1 MADKLE
7 IMKKSYVT
15 SPQDEWVNGNMKT
28 ILDWAKKYNNAQYYN
43 IKNAFSNYR
52 KASGLNSK
60 VKAFQEIQNS
70 LVNKDGVP
78 LFDKMKSWYDEFEPK
93 IRENADLYH
102 DGDVDKVSLKPE
114 TKQMKE
120 IWDAIRPSLSSIPK
134 NEENDSDLDVGDIYK
149 ENYNPDQMAK
159 LAAQYGYDYK
169 DKNDRSEFLSLATK
183 YNQEKNL
190 EKIWNEPSVSNIIT
204 KIAYPVAT
212 EYAKRNYNEIPT
224 DSYWHFATGGENGKG
239 MAIPL
244 ANDAL
249 SQAAMSYGG
258 SLINLAK
265 NPIAKT
271 ALSVTG
277 QTLLSPAITEA
288 GQMALNDKPVLD
300 AAQDYAIGVGTNV
313 AGPAMVYAPIRN
325 VMEKSK
331 YLNLEQPKQI
341 LQDQIDEAV
350 NKATKT
356 WKQIKTGKQIKMN
369 DGSYKKMDKSGELV
383 DTKFD
388 PNSTFVTEDEL
399 INSYGISSLA
409 RSDVANPGKWLGTV
423 GSNKTRKEI
432 LSKKTKNWYNKI
444 EGNINNKIEG
454 NINNKIEEKI
464 KNKIE
469 EKINNKLGNREPL
482 TEEDISYMLFN
493 PNYRESKTNFIKR
506 IYGENAKAPV
516 SLLTNLA
523 SSNRAAGEITSGI
536 QRLNGVYEYG
546 QAQKKAEDLTMD
558 DIEKNTEMGLYAKAY
573 KNYLELKKQKFQ
585 IQEPKKPKDLSE
597 DKAKKIRISIKSVYG
612 L

>member
-15 SPQDEWVNGNMKT
+15 SPQDEWVIGNMKT
-28 ILDWAKKYNNAQYYN
+28 ILDWTKKYNKAQYNN
-43 IKNAFSNYR
+43 IKIAFSNYR
-52 KASGLNSK
+52 NASGLNSK
-60 VKAFQEIQNS
+60 VKAFQQIQNS

-78 LFDKMKSWYDEFEPK
+78 LADKMNSWYEEFEPK

-149 ENYNPDQMAK
+149 ENYNTDQMAK
-159 LAAQYGYDYK
+159 LAAQYGYDYN
-169 DKNDRSEFLSLATK
+169 DKNDRSEFLSLASK
-183 YNQEKNL
+183 YNQEKDF
-190 EKIWNEPSVSNIIT
+190 EKIWNEPSFGNILTKVAFPVS
-204 KIAYPVAT
+204 T

-224 DSYWHFATGGENGKG
+224 DSFWNFATGGENGKG
-239 MAIPL
+239 MAIPM
-244 ANDAL
+244 ATDAIA
-249 SQAAMSYGG
+249 QAAMSYGG
-258 SLINLAK
+258 SLANLAK
-265 NPIAKT
+265 QPLAKK
-271 ALSVTG
+271 ASSVAG

-288 GQMALNDKPVLD
+288 GQWALNDKPVSD
-300 AAQDYAIGVGTNV
+300 AVQDFLVGVGTNV

-350 NKATKT
+350 NKAAKT
-356 WKQIKTGKQIKMN
+356 LKQIKSGKQIKMN

-388 PNSTFVTEDEL
+388 PNSTFVTEEEMT
-399 INSYGISSLA
+399 NAYGISSIA
-409 RSDVANPGKWLGTV
+409 RGDVANPGKKAGTLGR
-423 GSNKTRKEI
+423 NKIRKEI
-432 LSKKTKNWYNKI
+432 LDKTNQKSWS
-444 EGNINNKIEG
+444 
-454 NINNKIEEKI
+454 
-464 KNKIE
+464 NKIE
-469 EKINNKLGNREPL
+469 EKINKKLGNREPL
-482 TEEDISYMLFN
+482 TEEDISFMVFN
-493 PNYRESKTNFIKR
+493 PNYRESKTNAIKR
-506 IYGENAKAPV
+506 IYGEDAEALV

-523 SSNRAAGEITSGI
+523 SSNRAAGEITNGF

-546 QAQKKAEDLTMD
+546 QAQKKADELTMD

-573 KNYLELKKQKFQ
+573 KNYLELKKQNFPIK
-585 IQEPKKPKDLSE
+585 EPKKPKDLSE
-597 DKAKKIRISIKSVYG
+597 DKANKIRISIKSVYG

>member
-15 SPQDEWVNGNMKT
+15 SPQDEWVISNMKT
-28 ILDWAKKYNNAQYYN
+28 ILDWAKKYNKAQYNN
-43 IKNAFSNYR
+43 IKTAFSNYR
-52 KASGLNSK
+52 NASGLNSK
-60 VKAFQEIQNS
+60 VKAFQDIQNS
-70 LVNKDGVP
+70 LVNKDGEP
-78 LFDKMKSWYDEFEPK
+78 LFDKMNSWYDEFEPK

-102 DGDVDKVSLKPE
+102 NGDVDKVSLKPE

-134 NEENDSDLDVGDIYK
+134 NEENDTDLDVGDIYK

-159 LAAQYGYDYK
+159 LAAQYGYDYN
-169 DKNDRSEFLSLATK
+169 DKNDRSEFLSLASK
-183 YNQEKNL
+183 YNQEKDF
-190 EKIWNEPSVSNIIT
+190 EKIWDEPSFGNILT
-204 KIAYPVAT
+204 KIAFPVST

-224 DSYWHFATGGENGKG
+224 DSFWNFATGGENGKG
-239 MAIPL
+239 MTIPM

-249 SQAAMSYGG
+249 AQAAMSYGG
-258 SLINLAK
+258 SLANLAK
-265 NPIAKT
+265 QPIAKT
-271 ALSVTG
+271 ALSVAG

-288 GQMALNDKPVLD
+288 GQIALNDKPVSD
-300 AAQDYAIGVGTNV
+300 AAQDYLVGVGTNV
-313 AGPAMVYAPIRN
+313 AGPAMVYAPIRS

-350 NKATKT
+350 NKAAKTLKQTKS
-356 WKQIKTGKQIKMN
+356 GKQIKMN
-369 DGSYKKMDKSGELV
+369 DGSYKKMNKSGELV

-399 INSYGISSLA
+399 NTAYDISTLA
-409 RSDVANPGKWLGTV
+409 RSDVANPGKIVGTF
-423 GSNKTRKEI
+423 GSNKKRKEI
-432 LSKKTKNWYNKI
+432 LDNQNLEKWSK
-444 EGNINNKIEG
+444 E
-454 NINNKIEEKI
+454 
-464 KNKIE
+464 IE
-469 EKINNKLGNREPL
+469 EKINKKPSDRIEEKINTKLSNRIPL
-482 TEEDISYMLFN
+482 TEKDISFMVFN
-493 PNYRESKTNFIKR
+493 PNYRESKTNAIKR
-506 IYGENAKAPV
+506 IYGENAEAPV
-516 SLLTNLA
+516 SLFTNLA
-523 SSNRAAGEITSGI
+523 SSNRAAGELTNGI

-546 QAQKKAEDLTMD
+546 QAQKKADELTMD

-573 KNYLELKKQKFQ
+573 KNYLELKKQNFQ
-585 IQEPKKPKDLSE
+585 IKEPKKPKDLSE

>member
-1 MADKLE
+1 MAEKLE

-15 SPQDEWVNGNMKT
+15 SPQDEWVIGNMKS
-28 ILDWAKKYNNAQYYN
+28 ILDWAKKYNTAQYNN
-43 IKNAFSNYR
+43 IKTAFSNYR
-52 KASGLNSK
+52 NASGLNSK

-70 LVNKDGVP
+70 LVNKDGEP
-78 LFDKMKSWYDEFEPK
+78 LFDKMNSWYEEFEPK

-134 NEENDSDLDVGDIYK
+134 NEENDADLDVGDIYK
-149 ENYNPDQMAK
+149 ENYNPEQMAK
-159 LAAQYGYDYK
+159 LAAQYGYDYN

-190 EKIWNEPSVSNIIT
+190 EKIWNEPSFSNIIT
-204 KIAYPVAT
+204 KIAYPVST

-224 DSYWHFATGGENGKG
+224 DSFWHFATGGENGKG
-239 MAIPL
+239 MAIPM

-249 SQAAMSYGG
+249 AQAAMSYGG
-258 SLINLAK
+258 SLANLAK
-265 NPIAKT
+265 HPTAKT
-271 ALSVTG
+271 VLSVAG

-288 GQMALNDKPVLD
+288 GQWALNDKPVLD

-331 YLNLEQPKQI
+331 YLNLEQPERI
-341 LQDQIDEAV
+341 LQDKIDEAV
-350 NKATKT
+350 NKAAKT

-369 DGSYKKMDKSGELV
+369 DGSYKKMNKNGELV

-388 PNSTFVTEDEL
+388 PNSTFITEDEL
-399 INSYGISSLA
+399 NNSYGISSLA
-409 RSDVANPGKWLGTV
+409 RNDVANPGKLLGTV

-432 LSKKTKNWYNKI
+432 LGKTNRKSWT
-444 EGNINNKIEG
+444 
-454 NINNKIEEKI
+454 
-464 KNKIE
+464 NKIE
-469 EKINNKLGNREPL
+469 EKINTKLGNREPL
-482 TEEDISYMLFN
+482 TEEDISYMVFN
-493 PNYRESKTNFIKR
+493 PNYRESRSNHIKR
-506 IYGENAKAPV
+506 IYGENAEAPV
-516 SLLTNLA
+516 SLITNLA
-523 SSNRAAGEITSGI
+523 SSNRAAGEISNSF
-536 QRLNGVYEYG
+536 QNLNGIYEYG
-546 QAQKKAEDLTMD
+546 QAQKKADDLTMD

-573 KNYLELKKQKFQ
+573 KNYLELKKQNFPIK
-585 IQEPKKPKDLSE
+585 EPKKPKDLSE

>member
-1 MADKLE
+1 MADKIE

-15 SPQDEWVNGNMKT
+15 SPQDEWVIGNMKT
-28 ILDWAKKYNNAQYYN
+28 ILDWTKKYNKAQYNN
-43 IKNAFSNYR
+43 IKTAFSNYR
-52 KASGLNSK
+52 NASGLNSK
-60 VKAFQEIQNS
+60 VKAFQDIQNS

-78 LFDKMKSWYDEFEPK
+78 LYEKMNSWYEEFEPK

-102 DGDVDKVSLKPE
+102 DGDVDKVSLKTE

-149 ENYNPDQMAK
+149 ENYNPEQMAK
-159 LAAQYGYDYK
+159 LAAQYGYDYN
-169 DKNDRSEFLSLATK
+169 DKNDRSEFLSLASK

-190 EKIWNEPSVSNIIT
+190 EKIWNEPSASNIIT

-239 MAIPL
+239 MAIPM
-244 ANDAL
+244 ATDAI

-258 SLINLAK
+258 SLANLAK
-265 NPIAKT
+265 QPLAKT

-288 GQMALNDKPVLD
+288 GQLALNDKPVSD
-300 AAQDYAIGVGTNV
+300 AAQDYLIGVGTNV

-325 VMEKSK
+325 IMEKSK

-350 NKATKT
+350 NKTAKT
-356 WKQIKTGKQIKMN
+356 WKQLKSGKQIKMN
-369 DGSYKKMDKSGELV
+369 DGSYKKMNKNGELV

-388 PNSTFVTEDEL
+388 PNSTFVTEEEMK
-399 INSYGISSLA
+399 NAYGISSIA
-409 RSDVANPGKWLGTV
+409 RGDVANPGKWVGTLGR
-423 GSNKTRKEI
+423 NKTRKEI
-432 LSKKTKNWYNKI
+432 LGKKNQESWA
-444 EGNINNKIEG
+444 
-454 NINNKIEEKI
+454 
-464 KNKIE
+464 NKIE
-469 EKINNKLGNREPL
+469 EKINKKLGNREPL
-482 TEEDISYMLFN
+482 TEEDIKFMVFN
-493 PNYRESKTNFIKR
+493 PNYRESKSNFIKR
-506 IYGENAKAPV
+506 IYGENAEAPV
-516 SLLTNLA
+516 SLFTNLA
-523 SSNRAAGEITSGI
+523 SSNRAAGELSSGI

-546 QAQKKAEDLTMD
+546 QAQKKADELTMD

-573 KNYLELKKQKFQ
+573 KNYLELKKQNFP
-585 IQEPKKPKDLSE
+585 INEPKKPKDLSE

>member
-15 SPQDEWVNGNMKT
+15 SPQDEWVIGNMKT
-28 ILDWAKKYNNAQYYN
+28 ILDWTKKYNKAQYSN
-43 IKNAFSNYR
+43 IKTAFSNYR
-52 KASGLNSK
+52 NASGLNSK

-78 LFDKMKSWYDEFEPK
+78 LADKMNSWYDEFEPK

-102 DGDVDKVSLKPE
+102 NGDVDKVSLKPE
-114 TKQMKE
+114 TKQMKD

-134 NEENDSDLDVGDIYK
+134 NEENDADLDVGDIYK
-149 ENYNPDQMAK
+149 ENYNQDQMAK
-159 LAAQYGYDYK
+159 LAAQYGYDYN
-169 DKNDRSEFLSLATK
+169 DKNDRSEFLSLASK
-183 YNQEKNL
+183 YNQEKDF
-190 EKIWNEPSVSNIIT
+190 EKIWNEPSFGNIAT
-204 KIAYPVAT
+204 KIAFPIST

-224 DSYWHFATGGENGKG
+224 DSFWNFATGGENGKG
-239 MAIPL
+239 MAIPM
-244 ANDAL
+244 ATDVL
-249 SQAAMSYGG
+249 SQSAMSYGG
-258 SLINLAK
+258 SLANLAK
-265 NPIAKT
+265 QPIAKT
-271 ALSVTG
+271 ALSVAG

-288 GQMALNDKPVLD
+288 GQIALNDKPVSD
-300 AAQDYAIGVGTNV
+300 AAQDYLVGVGTNV
-313 AGPAMVYAPIRN
+313 AGPAMVYAPIRT

-331 YLNLEQPKQI
+331 YLNLEQPNQI

-350 NKATKT
+350 NKAAKT
-356 WKQIKTGKQIKMN
+356 LKQIKSGKQIKMN

-399 INSYGISSLA
+399 KTAKNVSNLA
-409 RSDVANPGKWLGTV
+409 RGDVANPGKWVGTL

-432 LSKKTKNWYNKI
+432 LDKEIPINWPY
-444 EGNINNKIEG
+444 
-454 NINNKIEEKI
+454 KIEEKV
-464 KNKIE
+464 NT
-469 EKINNKLGNREPL
+469 KLSNREPL
-482 TEEDISYMLFN
+482 TEKYISFMVVN
-493 PNYRESKTNFIKR
+493 PNYRESKTNAIKR
-506 IYGENAKAPV
+506 IYGENAEAPV
-516 SLLTNLA
+516 SLFTNLA
-523 SSNRAAGEITSGI
+523 SSNRAAGELTNGI

-546 QAQKKAEDLTMD
+546 QAQKKADELTMD

-573 KNYLELKKQKFQ
+573 KNYLELKKQNFQ
-585 IQEPKKPKDLSE
+585 IKEPKKPKDLSE

>member
-15 SPQDEWVNGNMKT
+15 SPQDEWVIGNMKT
-28 ILDWAKKYNNAQYYN
+28 ILDWAKKYNNAQYNN
-43 IKNAFSNYR
+43 IKTAFSNYR
-52 KASGLNSK
+52 NASGLNSK

-78 LFDKMKSWYDEFEPK
+78 LADKMNSWYEEFEPK

-149 ENYNPDQMAK
+149 ENYNPEQMAK
-159 LAAQYGYDYK
+159 LAAQYGYDYN

-190 EKIWNEPSVSNIIT
+190 EKIWNEPSYSNIIT
-204 KIAYPVAT
+204 KIAFPVAS

-224 DSYWHFATGGENGKG
+224 DSFWHFATGGENGKG
-239 MAIPL
+239 MAIPM

-258 SLINLAK
+258 SLANLAK
-265 NPIAKT
+265 KPLSKL

-313 AGPAMVYAPIRN
+313 AGPAMVYAPIRS

-350 NKATKT
+350 NKASKT

-369 DGSYKKMDKSGELV
+369 DGSYKKMNKNGELV

-388 PNSTFVTEDEL
+388 PNSTFVTEDER
-399 INSYGISSLA
+399 NNAYGISALA
-409 RSDVANPGKWLGTV
+409 RNDVANPGKWLATV
-423 GSNKTRKEI
+423 GSNKARKKI
-432 LSKKTKNWYNKI
+432 LGKQAPKSWS
-444 EGNINNKIEG
+444 
-454 NINNKIEEKI
+454 
-464 KNKIE
+464 NKIE
-469 EKINNKLGNREPL
+469 EKINTKLGNREPL
-482 TEEDISYMLFN
+482 TEEDISYMVFN
-493 PNYRESKTNFIKR
+493 PNYRESRSNHIKR
-506 IYGENAKAPV
+506 IYGENAEAPV
-516 SLLTNLA
+516 SLFTNLA
-523 SSNRAAGEITSGI
+523 SSNRAAGEISRGF
-536 QRLNGVYEYG
+536 QNLNGVYEYG

-573 KNYLELKKQKFQ
+573 KNYLELKKQNFPIK
-585 IQEPKKPKDLSE
+585 EPKKPKDLSE

>member
-15 SPQDEWVNGNMKT
+15 SPQDEWVISNMKT
-28 ILDWAKKYNNAQYYN
+28 ILDWAKKYNNAQYNN
-43 IKNAFSNYR
+43 IKTAFSNYR
-52 KASGLNSK
+52 NASGLNSK

-78 LFDKMKSWYDEFEPK
+78 LSEKMNSWYEEFEPK

-134 NEENDSDLDVGDIYK
+134 NEENDADLDVGDIYK
-149 ENYNPDQMAK
+149 ENYNPEQMEK
-159 LAAQYGYDYK
+159 LAAQYGYDYN

-190 EKIWNEPSVSNIIT
+190 EKIWNEPSASNIIT
-204 KIAYPVAT
+204 KVAYPVST

-224 DSYWHFATGGENGKG
+224 DSFWHFATGGENGKG

-244 ANDAL
+244 ATDAL

-258 SLINLAK
+258 SLVNLAK
-265 NPIAKT
+265 KPLSKL

-313 AGPAMVYAPIRN
+313 AGPAMVYAPIRS

-331 YLNLEQPKQI
+331 YLNLEQPEQI
-341 LQDQIDEAV
+341 LQTQIDEAV
-350 NKATKT
+350 NKAAKT
-356 WKQIKTGKQIKMN
+356 LKQIKSGKQIKMN
-369 DGSYKKMDKSGELV
+369 DGSYNKMNKNGEFV

-399 INSYGISSLA
+399 NNSYGISALA
-409 RSDVANPGKWLGTV
+409 RNDVANPGKWLGTV
-423 GSNKTRKEI
+423 GSNKKRKEI
-432 LSKKTKNWYNKI
+432 LDKPFPKSWP
-444 EGNINNKIEG
+444 
-454 NINNKIEEKI
+454 
-464 KNKIE
+464 NKIE
-469 EKINNKLGNREPL
+469 EKINTKLGNREPL
-482 TEEDISYMLFN
+482 TEEDISFMVLN
-493 PNYRESKTNFIKR
+493 PNYRESRSNHIKR
-506 IYGENAKAPV
+506 IYGENAEAPV
-516 SLLTNLA
+516 SLATNLA
-523 SSNRAAGEITSGI
+523 SSNRAVGEISNGF
-536 QRLNGVYEYG
+536 QNLNGVYEYG
-546 QAQKKAEDLTMD
+546 QAQKKADELTMD

-573 KNYLELKKQKFQ
+573 KNYLELKKQNFPIK
-585 IQEPKKPKDLSE
+585 EPKKPKDLSE

>member
-1 MADKLE
+1 MAEKLE

-15 SPQDEWVNGNMKT
+15 SPQDEWVIGNMKT
-28 ILDWAKKYNNAQYYN
+28 ILDWAKKYNNAQYNN
-43 IKNAFSNYR
+43 IKTAFSNYR
-52 KASGLNSK
+52 NASGLNSK
-60 VKAFQEIQNS
+60 VKAFQDIQNS

-78 LFDKMKSWYDEFEPK
+78 LAEKMNSWYDEFEPK

-102 DGDVDKVSLKPE
+102 NGDMDKVSLKPE
-114 TKQMKE
+114 TKQMKD

-159 LAAQYGYDYK
+159 LAAQYGYDYN
-169 DKNDRSEFLSLATK
+169 DKNDRSEFLSLASK
-183 YNQEKNL
+183 YNQEKDF
-190 EKIWNEPSVSNIIT
+190 EKIWNEPSFGNILT
-204 KIAYPVAT
+204 KIAFPVST

-224 DSYWHFATGGENGKG
+224 DSFWNFATGGENGKG
-239 MAIPL
+239 MAIPM
-244 ANDAL
+244 ANDAS

-258 SLINLAK
+258 SLANLAK
-265 NPIAKT
+265 QPIAKT
-271 ALSVTG
+271 ALSVAG

-288 GQMALNDKPVLD
+288 GQIALNDKPVSD
-300 AAQDYAIGVGTNV
+300 AAQDYIVGVGTNV
-313 AGPAMVYAPIRN
+313 AGPAMVYAPIRS

-356 WKQIKTGKQIKMN
+356 MKQIKSGKQIKKN
-369 DGSYKKMDKSGELV
+369 DGSYKKMNKSGELV

-388 PNSTFVTEDEL
+388 PNSTFITEDEL
-399 INSYGISSLA
+399 NNSYGISSLA
-409 RSDVANPGKWLGTV
+409 RSDVANPGKIVGTF
-423 GSNKTRKEI
+423 GTNKTRKEI
-432 LSKKTKNWYNKI
+432 LDKQRNFLSGIIPDKQIPKFWS
-444 EGNINNKIEG
+444 
-454 NINNKIEEKI
+454 
-464 KNKIE
+464 NKIE
-469 EKINNKLGNREPL
+469 EKINTKLSNREPL
-482 TEEDISYMLFN
+482 TEEDISFMVFN
-493 PNYRESKTNFIKR
+493 PNYRESKSNAIKR
-506 IYGENAKAPV
+506 IYGENAEAPV
-516 SLLTNLA
+516 SLFTNLA
-523 SSNRAAGEITSGI
+523 SSNRAAGELTNGI

-546 QAQKKAEDLTMD
+546 QAQKKADELTMD

-573 KNYLELKKQKFQ
+573 KNYLELRKKNFQ
-585 IQEPKKPKDLSE
+585 IKEPKKPKDLSE

>member
-15 SPQDEWVNGNMKT
+15 SPQDEWVISNMKT
-28 ILDWAKKYNNAQYYN
+28 ILDWAKKYNTAQYNN
-43 IKNAFSNYR
+43 IKTAFSNYR
-52 KASGLNSK
+52 NASGLNSK

-78 LFDKMKSWYDEFEPK
+78 LSDKMNSWYEEFEPK

-102 DGDVDKVSLKPE
+102 NGDVDKVSLKPE

-159 LAAQYGYDYK
+159 LAAQYGYDYN
-169 DKNDRSEFLSLATK
+169 DKNDRSEFLSLASK
-183 YNQEKNL
+183 YNQEKDF
-190 EKIWNEPSVSNIIT
+190 EKIWNEPSFGNILT
-204 KIAYPVAT
+204 KIAFPVST

-224 DSYWHFATGGENGKG
+224 DSFWHFATGGENGKG
-239 MAIPL
+239 MAIPM

-249 SQAAMSYGG
+249 AQAAMSYGG
-258 SLINLAK
+258 SLVNLAK
-265 NPIAKT
+265 LPKYKT
-271 ALSVTG
+271 ALSVAG

-288 GQMALNDKPVLD
+288 GQLALNDKPVSD
-300 AAQDYAIGVGTNV
+300 AAQDYLVGVGTNV

-350 NKATKT
+350 NKATKA
-356 WKQIKTGKQIKMN
+356 WKQIKSGKQIKMN
-369 DGSYKKMDKSGELV
+369 DGSYKKMNKNGELV

-388 PNSTFVTEDEL
+388 PNSTFVTEDERR
-399 INSYGISSLA
+399 NYYGISALA
-409 RSDVANPGKWLGTV
+409 RNDVANPGIKAGTM
-423 GSNKTRKEI
+423 GTNKTRKEI
-432 LSKKTKNWYNKI
+432 LDKQNPKNWS
-444 EGNINNKIEG
+444 
-454 NINNKIEEKI
+454 
-464 KNKIE
+464 NKIE
-469 EKINNKLGNREPL
+469 EKINTKLGNREPL
-482 TEEDISYMLFN
+482 TEEEISFMVFN
-493 PNYRESKTNFIKR
+493 PNYRESRSNHIKR
-506 IYGENAKAPV
+506 IYGENAEAPV
-516 SLLTNLA
+516 SLFTNLA
-523 SSNRAAGEITSGI
+523 SSNRAAGELSSGI

-546 QAQKKAEDLTMD
+546 QAQKKADELTMD

-573 KNYLELKKQKFQ
+573 KNYLELKKQNFPIK
-585 IQEPKKPKDLSE
+585 EPKKPKDLSE

>member
-15 SPQDEWVNGNMKT
+15 SPQDEWVIGNMKT
-28 ILDWAKKYNNAQYYN
+28 ILDWAKKYNNAQYNN
-43 IKNAFSNYR
+43 IKTAFSNYR
-52 KASGLNSK
+52 NASGLNSK

-78 LFDKMKSWYDEFEPK
+78 LSEKMNSWYEEFEPK

-134 NEENDSDLDVGDIYK
+134 NEENDDDLDVGDIYK
-149 ENYNPDQMAK
+149 ENYNPEQMAK
-159 LAAQYGYDYK
+159 LAAQYGYDYN

-204 KIAYPVAT
+204 KIAFPVST

-224 DSYWHFATGGENGKG
+224 DSFWHFATGGENGKG
-239 MAIPL
+239 MAIPM
-244 ANDAL
+244 ANDAIA
-249 SQAAMSYGG
+249 QASMSYGG
-258 SLINLAK
+258 SLSNLAK
-265 NPIAKT
+265 HPLNKT
-271 ALSVTG
+271 VLSVTG

-288 GQMALNDKPVLD
+288 GQWVLNDKPVLD

-350 NKATKT
+350 NNATKT
-356 WKQIKTGKQIKMN
+356 WKHVKTGKQIKMN
-369 DGSYKKMDKSGELV
+369 DGSYKKMDKNGKLV
-383 DTKFD
+383 ATKFD

-399 INSYGISSLA
+399 TNSYGISALA
-409 RSDVANPGKWLGTV
+409 RNDVAHPGKWLGTV
-423 GSNKTRKEI
+423 GT
-432 LSKKTKNWYNKI
+432 NKI
-444 EGNINNKIEG
+444 RKDLLGDPNIKPLP
-454 NINNKIEEKI
+454 NKIEERV
-464 KNKIE
+464 NT
-469 EKINNKLGNREPL
+469 KLGNREPL
-482 TEEDISYMLFN
+482 TEDDISYMVFN
-493 PNYRESKTNFIKR
+493 PNYRESRTNHIKR
-506 IYGENAKAPV
+506 IYGENAEAPV
-516 SLLTNLA
+516 SLFTNLA
-523 SSNRAAGEITSGI
+523 SSNRAAGELSSGI

-546 QAQKKAEDLTMD
+546 QAQKKADELTMD

-573 KNYLELKKQKFQ
+573 KNYLELKKQNFPIK
-585 IQEPKKPKDLSE
+585 EPKKPKDLSD

>member
-15 SPQDEWVNGNMKT
+15 SPQDEWVIGNMKA
-28 ILDWAKKYNNAQYYN
+28 ILDWTKKYNTAQYNN
-43 IKNAFSNYR
+43 IKTAFSNYR

-60 VKAFQEIQNS
+60 VKAFQDIQNS

-78 LFDKMKSWYDEFEPK
+78 LTEKMNSWYEEFEPK

-102 DGDVDKVSLKPE
+102 NGDVDKVSLKPE

-134 NEENDSDLDVGDIYK
+134 NEENDADLDVGDIYK

-159 LAAQYGYDYK
+159 LAAQYGYDYN
-169 DKNDRSEFLSLATK
+169 DKNDRSEFLSLAAK
-183 YNQEKNL
+183 YNQEKDL
-190 EKIWNEPSVSNIIT
+190 EKIWNEPSAGNIVAKVAFPVSS
-204 KIAYPVAT
+204 

-224 DSYWHFATGGENGKG
+224 DSFWNFATGGENGKG
-239 MAIPL
+239 MAIPM
-244 ANDAL
+244 ATDAI

-258 SLINLAK
+258 SLANLAK
-265 NPIAKT
+265 KPLSKL

-288 GQMALNDKPVLD
+288 GQLALNDKPVSD
-300 AAQDYAIGVGTNV
+300 AAQDYLVGVGTNV
-313 AGPAMVYAPIRN
+313 AGPAMVYAPIRS

-331 YLNLEQPKQI
+331 YLNLEPPKQI

-356 WKQIKTGKQIKMN
+356 WKQIKSGKQIKMN
-369 DGSYKKMDKSGELV
+369 DGSYKKMNKSGDLV

-399 INSYGISSLA
+399 NTAYGISSIA
-409 RSDVANPGKWLGTV
+409 RGDIANPGWKGGTLGK
-423 GSNKTRKEI
+423 NKTRKEI
-432 LSKKTKNWYNKI
+432 LGKTNQKSWPNKV
-444 EGNINNKIEG
+444 
-454 NINNKIEEKI
+454 
-464 KNKIE
+464 E
-469 EKINNKLGNREPL
+469 EKINTKLGNREPL
-482 TEEDISYMLFN
+482 TEEDVSFMVLN
-493 PNYRESKTNFIKR
+493 PNYRESKSNFIKR
-506 IYGENAKAPV
+506 IYGENSEAPV
-516 SLLTNLA
+516 SLATNLA
-523 SSNRAAGEITSGI
+523 SSNRAAGEITNGF
-536 QRLNGVYEYG
+536 QKLNGVYEYG

-573 KNYLELKKQKFQ
+573 KNYLELKKQNFPIK
-585 IQEPKKPKDLSE
+585 EPKKPKDLSE
-597 DKAKKIRISIKSVYG
+597 EKAKKIRISIKSVYG

>member
-7 IMKKSYVT
+7 IIKKSYVT
-15 SPQDEWVNGNMKT
+15 SPQDEWVNGNMKN

-78 LFDKMKSWYDEFEPK
+78 LFEKMKSWYDEFEPK

-183 YNQEKNL
+183 YIQEKNL
-190 EKIWNEPSVSNIIT
+190 EKIWNEPSASNIVA
-204 KIAYPVAT
+204 KVAFPVST

-224 DSYWHFATGGENGKG
+224 DSFWHFATGGENGKG
-239 MAIPL
+239 MAIPM

-265 NPIAKT
+265 KPLSKL

-288 GQMALNDKPVLD
+288 GQVALNDKPVLD

-331 YLNLEQPKQI
+331 YLNLEKPEQI

-350 NKATKT
+350 NKASKT

-369 DGSYKKMDKSGELV
+369 DGSYKKMNKNGELV

-399 INSYGISSLA
+399 NNAYGISSLA
-409 RSDVANPGKWLGTV
+409 RNDVGNPGKWIGTV

-432 LSKKTKNWYNKI
+432 LGKTNRKTWS
-444 EGNINNKIEG
+444 
-454 NINNKIEEKI
+454 
-464 KNKIE
+464 NKIE
-469 EKINNKLGNREPL
+469 EKINTKLGNREPL
-482 TEEDISYMLFN
+482 TEEDISYMVFN
-493 PNYRESKTNFIKR
+493 PNYRESRSNHIKR
-506 IYGENAKAPV
+506 IYGENAEAPV
-516 SLLTNLA
+516 SLFTNLA
-523 SSNRAAGEITSGI
+523 SSNRAAGELSRSF
-536 QRLNGVYEYG
+536 QNLNGVYEYG

-573 KNYLELKKQKFQ
+573 KNYLELKKQNFQ

>member
-15 SPQDEWVNGNMKT
+15 SPQDEWVISNMKT
-28 ILDWAKKYNNAQYYN
+28 ILDWAKKYNNAQYNN
-43 IKNAFSNYR
+43 IKTAFSNYR
-52 KASGLNSK
+52 NASGLNSK

-78 LFDKMKSWYDEFEPK
+78 LSEKMNSWYEEFEPK

-149 ENYNPDQMAK
+149 ENYNPEQMAK
-159 LAAQYGYDYK
+159 LAAQYGYDYN

-204 KIAYPVAT
+204 KIAFPVST

-224 DSYWHFATGGENGKG
+224 DSFWHFATGGENGKG
-239 MAIPL
+239 MAIPM

-258 SLINLAK
+258 SLANLAK
-265 NPIAKT
+265 QPIAKT
-271 ALSVTG
+271 ALSVAG

-288 GQMALNDKPVLD
+288 GQIALNDKPVSD

-313 AGPAMVYAPIRN
+313 AGPAMVYAPIRS

-331 YLNLEQPKQI
+331 YLNLEQPEQI
-341 LQDQIDEAV
+341 LQDKIDEAV
-350 NKATKT
+350 NKAAKT
-356 WKQIKTGKQIKMN
+356 LKQIKSGKQIKMN

-388 PNSTFVTEDEL
+388 PNSTFVTEDER
-399 INSYGISSLA
+399 NNAYGISTLA
-409 RSDVANPGKWLGTV
+409 RNDVANPGKWLGTV
-423 GSNKTRKEI
+423 GSNKIRKEI
-432 LSKKTKNWYNKI
+432 LGKQVPKSWS
-444 EGNINNKIEG
+444 
-454 NINNKIEEKI
+454 
-464 KNKIE
+464 NKIE
-469 EKINNKLGNREPL
+469 EKINTKLGNREPL

-506 IYGENAKAPV
+506 IYGENAEAPV
-516 SLLTNLA
+516 SLFTNLA

-573 KNYLELKKQKFQ
+573 KNYLELKKQNFP

>member
-15 SPQDEWVNGNMKT
+15 SPQDEWVISNMKT
-28 ILDWAKKYNNAQYYN
+28 ILDWAKKYNNAQYNN
-43 IKNAFSNYR
+43 IKTAFSNYR
-52 KASGLNSK
+52 NASGLNSK

-78 LFDKMKSWYDEFEPK
+78 LSEKMNSWYEEFEPK

-134 NEENDSDLDVGDIYK
+134 NEENDADLDVGDIYK
-149 ENYNPDQMAK
+149 ENYNPEQMEK
-159 LAAQYGYDYK
+159 LAAQYGYDYN

-190 EKIWNEPSVSNIIT
+190 EKIWNEPSASNIIT
-204 KIAYPVAT
+204 KVAYPVST

-224 DSYWHFATGGENGKG
+224 DSFWHFATGGENGKG

-244 ANDAL
+244 ATDAL

-258 SLINLAK
+258 SLVNLAK
-265 NPIAKT
+265 QPLAKT

-288 GQMALNDKPVLD
+288 GQWALNDKPVLD

-313 AGPAMVYAPIRN
+313 AGPAMVYAPIRS

-331 YLNLEQPKQI
+331 YLNLEQPVQI
-341 LQDQIDEAV
+341 LQAQIDEAV
-350 NKATKT
+350 NKAAKT
-356 WKQIKTGKQIKMN
+356 LKQIKSGKQIKMN
-369 DGSYKKMDKSGELV
+369 DGSYNKMNKNGEFV

-399 INSYGISSLA
+399 NNSYGISALA
-409 RSDVANPGKWLGTV
+409 RNDVANPGKWLGTV
-423 GSNKTRKEI
+423 GSNKKRKKI
-432 LSKKTKNWYNKI
+432 LDEPFPKSWP
-444 EGNINNKIEG
+444 
-454 NINNKIEEKI
+454 
-464 KNKIE
+464 NKIE
-469 EKINNKLGNREPL
+469 EKINTKLGNREPL
-482 TEEDISYMLFN
+482 TEEDISFMVLN
-493 PNYRESKTNFIKR
+493 PNYRESRSNHIKR
-506 IYGENAKAPV
+506 IYGENAEAPV
-516 SLLTNLA
+516 SLATNLA
-523 SSNRAAGEITSGI
+523 SSNRAVGEISNGF
-536 QRLNGVYEYG
+536 QNLNGVYEYG
-546 QAQKKAEDLTMD
+546 QAQKKADELTMD

-573 KNYLELKKQKFQ
+573 KNYLELKKQNFPIK
-585 IQEPKKPKDLSE
+585 EPKKPKDLSE

>member
-1 MADKLE
+1 MAEKLE

-15 SPQDEWVNGNMKT
+15 TPQDEWVIGNMKT
-28 ILDWAKKYNNAQYYN
+28 ILDWTKKYNKAQYNN
-43 IKNAFSNYR
+43 IKTAFSNYR
-52 KASGLNSK
+52 NASGLNSK

-78 LFDKMKSWYDEFEPK
+78 LADKMNSWYEEFEPK

-102 DGDVDKVSLKPE
+102 DGDVEKVSLKPE
-114 TKQMKE
+114 TKLMKD

-159 LAAQYGYDYK
+159 LAAQYGYDYN
-169 DKNDRSEFLSLATK
+169 DKNDRSEFLSLASK
-183 YNQEKNL
+183 YNQEKDF

-204 KIAYPVAT
+204 KIAFPVST

-224 DSYWHFATGGENGKG
+224 DSFWHFATGGENGKG
-239 MAIPL
+239 MAIPMVV
-244 ANDAL
+244 DAA

-258 SLINLAK
+258 SLVNLAK
-265 NPIAKT
+265 HPLAKT
-271 ALSVTG
+271 ALSVAG

-288 GQMALNDKPVLD
+288 GQIALNDKPVSD
-300 AAQDYAIGVGTNV
+300 AVQDYLIGVGTNV
-313 AGPAMVYAPIRN
+313 AGPAMVYAPIRS

-331 YLNLEQPKQI
+331 YLNLEQSKQI

-350 NKATKT
+350 NKTAKT
-356 WKQIKTGKQIKMN
+356 MKQIKSGKQIKMN

-399 INSYGISSLA
+399 KTAKDVSNLA
-409 RSDVANPGKWLGTV
+409 RGDVANPGKWVGTL

-432 LSKKTKNWYNKI
+432 LDKQIPKNWPNKI
-444 EGNINNKIEG
+444 EK
-454 NINNKIEEKI
+454 
-464 KNKIE
+464 
-469 EKINNKLGNREPL
+469 KINTKLSNREPL
-482 TEEDISYMLFN
+482 TEEDISFMVFN
-493 PNYRESKTNFIKR
+493 PNYRESMSNFIKR
-506 IYGENAKAPV
+506 IYGENAEAPV
-516 SLLTNLA
+516 SLFTNLA

-546 QAQKKAEDLTMD
+546 QAQKKADELTMD

-573 KNYLELKKQKFQ
+573 KNYLELKKQNFPIK
-585 IQEPKKPKDLSE
+585 EPKKPKDLSE

>member
-1 MADKLE
+1 MSEKLE

-15 SPQDEWVNGNMKT
+15 SPQDEWVIGNMKT
-28 ILDWAKKYNNAQYYN
+28 ILDWAKKYNTAQYNN
-43 IKNAFSNYR
+43 IKTAFSNYR
-52 KASGLNSK
+52 NASGLNSK
-60 VKAFQEIQNS
+60 VKAFQDIQNS

-78 LFDKMKSWYDEFEPK
+78 LADKMNSWYEEFEPK

-102 DGDVDKVSLKPE
+102 NGDVDKVSLKPE
-114 TKQMKE
+114 TKQMKD

-134 NEENDSDLDVGDIYK
+134 NEENDADLDVGDIYK

-159 LAAQYGYDYK
+159 LAAQYGYDYN
-169 DKNDRSEFLSLATK
+169 DKNDRSEFLSLASK
-183 YNQEKNL
+183 YNQEKDF
-190 EKIWNEPSVSNIIT
+190 EKIWNEPSVGNILT
-204 KIAYPVAT
+204 KIAYPVST
-212 EYAKRNYNEIPT
+212 EYAKRNYNEIPI
-224 DSYWHFATGGENGKG
+224 DSFWHFATGGENGKG
-239 MAIPL
+239 MAIPM
-244 ANDAL
+244 ATDAIA
-249 SQAAMSYGG
+249 QAAMSYGG
-258 SLINLAK
+258 SLANLAK
-265 NPIAKT
+265 KPLAKT

-288 GQMALNDKPVLD
+288 GQWALNDKPVSD
-300 AAQDYAIGVGTNV
+300 AAQDYLVGVGTNV

-356 WKQIKTGKQIKMN
+356 WKQIKTGKQIKKN
-369 DGSYKKMDKSGELV
+369 DGSFQKMNKNGELV

-399 INSYGISSLA
+399 NTAYGISALA
-409 RSDVANPGKWLGTV
+409 RNDVANPGKWIGTI

-432 LSKKTKNWYNKI
+432 LGKTNQKTWS
-444 EGNINNKIEG
+444 
-454 NINNKIEEKI
+454 NKIEEKV
-464 KNKIE
+464 NT
-469 EKINNKLGNREPL
+469 KLSNREPL
-482 TEEDISYMLFN
+482 TEEDISYMVFN
-493 PNYRESKTNFIKR
+493 PNYRETMSNYIKR
-506 IYGENAKAPV
+506 IYGENAEAPV
-516 SLLTNLA
+516 SLFTNLA

-546 QAQKKAEDLTMD
+546 QAQKKADELTMD

-573 KNYLELKKQKFQ
+573 KNYLELKKQNFPIK
-585 IQEPKKPKDLSE
+585 EPKKPKDLSE

>member
-15 SPQDEWVNGNMKT
+15 SPQDEWVISNMKT
-28 ILDWAKKYNNAQYYN
+28 ILDWAKKYNNAQYNN
-43 IKNAFSNYR
+43 IKTAFSNYR
-52 KASGLNSK
+52 NASGLNSK

-78 LFDKMKSWYDEFEPK
+78 LYEKMNSWYEEFEPK

-134 NEENDSDLDVGDIYK
+134 NEENDADLDVGDIYK

-159 LAAQYGYDYK
+159 LAAQYGYDYN

-190 EKIWNEPSVSNIIT
+190 EKIWNEPSASNIIT
-204 KIAYPVAT
+204 KVAYPVST

-224 DSYWHFATGGENGKG
+224 DSFWHFATGGENGKG

-244 ANDAL
+244 ATDAL

-258 SLINLAK
+258 SLANLAK
-265 NPIAKT
+265 HPLAKT
-271 ALSVTG
+271 GLSVAG

-288 GQMALNDKPVLD
+288 GQWALNDKPVLD

-313 AGPAMVYAPIRN
+313 AGPAMVYAPIRS

-331 YLNLEQPKQI
+331 YLNLEQPEQI
-341 LQDQIDEAV
+341 LQAQIDEAV
-350 NKATKT
+350 NKAAKT
-356 WKQIKTGKQIKMN
+356 LKQIKSGKQIKMN
-369 DGSYKKMDKSGELV
+369 DGSYNKMNKNGEFV

-399 INSYGISSLA
+399 NNSYGISALA
-409 RSDVANPGKWLGTV
+409 RNDVANPGKWLGTV
-423 GSNKTRKEI
+423 GSNKKRKKI
-432 LSKKTKNWYNKI
+432 LDKPFPKSWP
-444 EGNINNKIEG
+444 
-454 NINNKIEEKI
+454 
-464 KNKIE
+464 NKIE
-469 EKINNKLGNREPL
+469 EKINTKLGNREPL
-482 TEEDISYMLFN
+482 TEEDISFMVLN
-493 PNYRESKTNFIKR
+493 PNYRESRSNHIKR
-506 IYGENAKAPV
+506 IYGENAEAPV
-516 SLLTNLA
+516 SLATNLA
-523 SSNRAAGEITSGI
+523 SSNRAVGEISNGF
-536 QRLNGVYEYG
+536 QNLNGVYEYG
-546 QAQKKAEDLTMD
+546 QAQKKADELTMD

-573 KNYLELKKQKFQ
+573 KNYLELKKQNFPIK
-585 IQEPKKPKDLSE
+585 EPKKPKDLSE

>member
-1 MADKLE
+1 MAEKLE

-15 SPQDEWVNGNMKT
+15 SPQDEWVIGNMKS
-28 ILDWAKKYNNAQYYN
+28 ILDWAKKYNTAQYNN
-43 IKNAFSNYR
+43 IKTAFSNYR
-52 KASGLNSK
+52 NASGLNSK

-70 LVNKDGVP
+70 LVNKDGEP
-78 LFDKMKSWYDEFEPK
+78 LFDKMNSWYEEFEPK

-134 NEENDSDLDVGDIYK
+134 NEENDADLDVGDIYK
-149 ENYNPDQMAK
+149 ENYNPEQMAK
-159 LAAQYGYDYK
+159 LAAQYGYDYN

-190 EKIWNEPSVSNIIT
+190 EKIWNEPSFSNIIT
-204 KIAYPVAT
+204 KIAYPVST

-224 DSYWHFATGGENGKG
+224 DSFWNFATGGENGKG

-249 SQAAMSYGG
+249 AQAAMSYGG
-258 SLINLAK
+258 SLANLAK
-265 NPIAKT
+265 HPTAKT
-271 ALSVTG
+271 VLSVAG

-288 GQMALNDKPVLD
+288 GQWALNDKPVLD

-331 YLNLEQPKQI
+331 YLNLEQPERI
-341 LQDQIDEAV
+341 LQDKIDEAV
-350 NKATKT
+350 NKAAKT

-369 DGSYKKMDKSGELV
+369 DGSYKKMNKNGELV

-388 PNSTFVTEDEL
+388 PNSTFITEDEL
-399 INSYGISSLA
+399 NNSYGISSLA
-409 RSDVANPGKWLGTV
+409 RNDVANPGKLLGTV

-432 LSKKTKNWYNKI
+432 LGKTNRKSWT
-444 EGNINNKIEG
+444 
-454 NINNKIEEKI
+454 
-464 KNKIE
+464 NKIE
-469 EKINNKLGNREPL
+469 EKINTKLGNREPL
-482 TEEDISYMLFN
+482 TEEDISYMVFN
-493 PNYRESKTNFIKR
+493 PNYRESRSNHIKR
-506 IYGENAKAPV
+506 IYGENAEAPV
-516 SLLTNLA
+516 SLITNLA
-523 SSNRAAGEITSGI
+523 SSNRAAGEISNSF
-536 QRLNGVYEYG
+536 QNLNGIYEYG
-546 QAQKKAEDLTMD
+546 QAQKKADDLTMD

-573 KNYLELKKQKFQ
+573 KNYLELKKQNFPIK
-585 IQEPKKPKDLSE
+585 EPKKPKDLSE

>member
-15 SPQDEWVNGNMKT
+15 SPQDEWVIGNMKT
-28 ILDWAKKYNNAQYYN
+28 ILDWAKKYNNAQYNN
-43 IKNAFSNYR
+43 IKTAFSNYR

-78 LFDKMKSWYDEFEPK
+78 LSEKMNSWYEEFEPK

-134 NEENDSDLDVGDIYK
+134 NEENDADLDVGDIYK
-149 ENYNPDQMAK
+149 ENYNPEQMAK
-159 LAAQYGYDYK
+159 LAAQYGYDYN
-169 DKNDRSEFLSLATK
+169 DKNDRSEFLSLASK

-190 EKIWNEPSVSNIIT
+190 EKIWNEPSFSNIIT
-204 KIAYPVAT
+204 KIAYPVST

-224 DSYWHFATGGENGKG
+224 DSFWHFATGGENGKG

-244 ANDAL
+244 ANDAIA
-249 SQAAMSYGG
+249 QAAMSYGG
-258 SLINLAK
+258 SLANLAK
-265 NPIAKT
+265 HPLSKT
-271 ALSVTG
+271 VLSVTG

-288 GQMALNDKPVLD
+288 GQLVLNDKPVLD

-325 VMEKSK
+325 VMEKSR

-350 NKATKT
+350 NEASKT

-369 DGSYKKMDKSGELV
+369 DGSYKKMNKNGELV

-399 INSYGISSLA
+399 NSAYSISALA
-409 RSDVANPGKWLGTV
+409 RNDVANPGIIAGTI
-423 GSNKTRKEI
+423 GTNKTRKEI
-432 LSKKTKNWYNKI
+432 LGKTNRKSWS
-444 EGNINNKIEG
+444 
-454 NINNKIEEKI
+454 
-464 KNKIE
+464 NKIE
-469 EKINNKLGNREPL
+469 EKINTKLGNREPL
-482 TEEDISYMLFN
+482 TEEYISYMVFN
-493 PNYRESKTNFIKR
+493 PNYRETVSNHIKR
-506 IYGENAKAPV
+506 IYGENAEAPV
-516 SLLTNLA
+516 SLATNLA
-523 SSNRAAGEITSGI
+523 SSNRAAGELSRGF
-536 QRLNGVYEYG
+536 QSLNGVYEYG
-546 QAQKKAEDLTMD
+546 QAQKKADELTMD

-573 KNYLELKKQKFQ
+573 KTYLELKKQNFPIK
-585 IQEPKKPKDLSE
+585 EPKKPKDLSE

>member
-1 MADKLE
+1 MAEKLE

-15 SPQDEWVNGNMKT
+15 SPQDEWVISNMKT
-28 ILDWAKKYNNAQYYN
+28 ILDWAKKYNNAQYNN
-43 IKNAFSNYR
+43 IKTAFSNYR
-52 KASGLNSK
+52 NASGLNSK

-78 LFDKMKSWYDEFEPK
+78 LADKMNSWYEEFEPK

-102 DGDVDKVSLKPE
+102 NGDVDKVSLKPE
-114 TKQMKE
+114 TKQMKD

-159 LAAQYGYDYK
+159 LAAQYGYDYN
-169 DKNDRSEFLSLATK
+169 DKNDRSEFLSLASK
-183 YNQEKNL
+183 YNQEKDF
-190 EKIWNEPSVSNIIT
+190 EKIWNEPSFGNILT
-204 KIAYPVAT
+204 KIAFPVST
-212 EYAKRNYNEIPT
+212 EYAKRNYNEIPS
-224 DSYWHFATGGENGKG
+224 DSFWNFATGGENGKG
-239 MAIPL
+239 VAIPM

-249 SQAAMSYGG
+249 AQAAMSYGG
-258 SLINLAK
+258 SLVNLAK
-265 NPIAKT
+265 QPIAKT
-271 ALSVTG
+271 ALSVAG

-288 GQMALNDKPVLD
+288 GQIALNDKPVSD
-300 AAQDYAIGVGTNV
+300 AAQDYLVGVGTNV
-313 AGPAMVYAPIRN
+313 AGPAMVYAPIRS

-350 NKATKT
+350 NKAAKT
-356 WKQIKTGKQIKMN
+356 LKQIKSGKQIKMN

-399 INSYGISSLA
+399 TTSYDVSTLA
-409 RSDVANPGKWLGTV
+409 RGDVANPGKWVGTL
-423 GSNKTRKEI
+423 GSNKKRKEI
-432 LSKKTKNWYNKI
+432 FDKLDEQPQENWS
-444 EGNINNKIEG
+444 
-454 NINNKIEEKI
+454 
-464 KNKIE
+464 NKIE
-469 EKINNKLGNREPL
+469 EKINKKLSNREPL
-482 TEEDISYMLFN
+482 TERDISFMVLN
-493 PNYRESKTNFIKR
+493 PNYRESKTNAIKR
-506 IYGENAKAPV
+506 IYGENAEAPV
-516 SLLTNLA
+516 SLFTNLA

-546 QAQKKAEDLTMD
+546 QAQKKADELTMD

-573 KNYLELKKQKFQ
+573 KNYLELKKQNFQ
-585 IQEPKKPKDLSE
+585 IKEPKKPKDLSE

>member
-1 MADKLE
+1 MAEKLE

-15 SPQDEWVNGNMKT
+15 SPQDEWVIGNMKT
-28 ILDWAKKYNNAQYYN
+28 ILDWTKKYNKAQYNN
-43 IKNAFSNYR
+43 IKTAFSNYR
-52 KASGLNSK
+52 NASGLNSK
-60 VKAFQEIQNS
+60 VKAFQDIQNF

-78 LFDKMKSWYDEFEPK
+78 LVDKMNSWYEEFEPK

-102 DGDVDKVSLKPE
+102 NGDVDKVSLKPE

-149 ENYNPDQMAK
+149 ENYNPYQMEK
-159 LAAQYGYDYK
+159 LAAQYGYDYN

-183 YNQEKNL
+183 YIQEKEI
-190 EKIWNEPSVSNIIT
+190 EKIWNEPSWGNILT
-204 KIAYPVAT
+204 KIAFPVST

-224 DSYWHFATGGENGKG
+224 DSFWHFVTGGKNGKG
-239 MAIPL
+239 MAIPM

-249 SQAAMSYGG
+249 AQAAMSYGG
-258 SLINLAK
+258 SLANLAK
-265 NPIAKT
+265 HPNAKT
-271 ALSVTG
+271 VLSVAG

-288 GQMALNDKPVLD
+288 GQFALNDKPFSD
-300 AAQDYAIGVGTNV
+300 AAQDYLVGVGTNV
-313 AGPAMVYAPIRN
+313 AGPAMVYAPIRS

-350 NKATKT
+350 NKAAKT
-356 WKQIKTGKQIKMN
+356 MKQIKSGKQIKMN

-388 PNSTFVTEDEL
+388 PNSTFVTEDEYMH
-399 INSYGISSLA
+399 SYGVSALG
-409 RSDVANPGKWLGTV
+409 RGDVANHGKWVGTL
-423 GSNKTRKEI
+423 GSNKTRKDI
-432 LSKKTKNWYNKI
+432 HDLQHTKKWSNKI
-444 EGNINNKIEG
+444 EKWS
-454 NINNKIEEKI
+454 
-464 KNKIE
+464 NKIE
-469 EKINNKLGNREPL
+469 EKINKKLSNRELL
-482 TEEDISYMLFN
+482 TEKDISFMVLN
-493 PNYRESKTNFIKR
+493 PNYRESMTNAIKR
-506 IYGENAKAPV
+506 IYGENVEAPV
-516 SLLTNLA
+516 SLFTNLA
-523 SSNRAAGEITSGI
+523 SSNRAAGELTNGI

-546 QAQKKAEDLTMD
+546 QAQKKADELTMD

-573 KNYLELKKQKFQ
+573 KNYLELKKQNFP

>member
-15 SPQDEWVNGNMKT
+15 SPQDEWVIGNMKT
-28 ILDWAKKYNNAQYYN
+28 ILDWAKKYNNAQYNN
-43 IKNAFSNYR
+43 IKTAFSNYR
-52 KASGLNSK
+52 NASGLNSK

-78 LFDKMKSWYDEFEPK
+78 LSEKMNSWYEEFEPK

-134 NEENDSDLDVGDIYK
+134 NEENDADLDVGDIYK
-149 ENYNPDQMAK
+149 ENYNPEQMAK
-159 LAAQYGYDYK
+159 LAAQYGYDYN

-190 EKIWNEPSVSNIIT
+190 EKIWNEPSFSNIIT
-204 KIAYPVAT
+204 KVVYPVST

-224 DSYWHFATGGENGKG
+224 DSFWHFATGGENGKG
-239 MAIPL
+239 MAIPM
-244 ANDAL
+244 ANDAIA
-249 SQAAMSYGG
+249 QAAMSYGG
-258 SLINLAK
+258 SLANLAK
-265 NPIAKT
+265 HPLAKT
-271 ALSVTG
+271 ALSVAG

-288 GQMALNDKPVLD
+288 GQFALNDKPVLD

-331 YLNLEQPKQI
+331 YLNLEQSKQI

-350 NKATKT
+350 NKASKT

-369 DGSYKKMDKSGELV
+369 DGSYKKMNKNGEFV

-388 PNSTFVTEDEL
+388 PNSTFITEDEL
-399 INSYGISSLA
+399 NNSYGISALA
-409 RSDVANPGKWLGTV
+409 RNDVANPGKWLGTV

-432 LSKKTKNWYNKI
+432 LAKTNRKTFSNKT
-444 EGNINNKIEG
+444 EENINT
-454 NINNKIEEKI
+454 
-464 KNKIE
+464 
-469 EKINNKLGNREPL
+469 KLGNREPL
-482 TEEDISYMLFN
+482 TEEDISYMVFN
-493 PNYRESKTNFIKR
+493 PNYRESRSNHIKR
-506 IYGENAKAPV
+506 IYGENAEAPV
-516 SLLTNLA
+516 SLFTNLA
-523 SSNRAAGEITSGI
+523 SSNRAAGEISRGF
-536 QRLNGVYEYG
+536 QNLNGVYEYG
-546 QAQKKAEDLTMD
+546 QAQKKADELTMD

-573 KNYLELKKQKFQ
+573 KNYLELKKQNFPIK
-585 IQEPKKPKDLSE
+585 EPKKPKDLSD

>member
-1 MADKLE
+1 MAEKLE

-15 SPQDEWVNGNMKT
+15 SPQDEWVIGNMKA
-28 ILDWAKKYNNAQYYN
+28 ILDWTKKYNKAQYNN
-43 IKNAFSNYR
+43 IKTAFSNYR
-52 KASGLNSK
+52 NASGLNSK

-78 LFDKMKSWYDEFEPK
+78 LADKMNSWYEEFEPK

-134 NEENDSDLDVGDIYK
+134 NEENDADLDVGDIYK

-159 LAAQYGYDYK
+159 LAAQYGYDYN
-169 DKNDRSEFLSLATK
+169 DKNDRSEFLSLASK
-183 YNQEKNL
+183 YNQEKDF
-190 EKIWNEPSVSNIIT
+190 EKIWNEPSFGNIVT
-204 KIAYPVAT
+204 KIAFPVST

-224 DSYWHFATGGENGKG
+224 DSFWHFATGGENGKG
-239 MAIPL
+239 MAIPM

-249 SQAAMSYGG
+249 AQAAMSYGG
-258 SLINLAK
+258 SLANLAK
-265 NPIAKT
+265 HPKAKT
-271 ALSVTG
+271 VLSIAG
-277 QTLLSPAITEA
+277 QTFLSPAITET
-288 GQMALNDKPVLD
+288 GQIALNDKPFSD
-300 AAQDYAIGVGTNV
+300 AAQDYGIGVGTNF
-313 AGPAMVYAPIRN
+313 AGPSMVYAPIRN

-350 NKATKT
+350 NKAART
-356 WKQIKTGKQIKMN
+356 WKQIKSGKQIKMN
-369 DGSYKKMDKSGELV
+369 DGSYKKMNKSGELV

-399 INSYGISSLA
+399 NTSKDISSLA
-409 RSDVANPGKWLGTV
+409 RDDVANPGKWVGTL

-432 LSKKTKNWYNKI
+432 QEILDTQSPKNWS
-444 EGNINNKIEG
+444 
-454 NINNKIEEKI
+454 
-464 KNKIE
+464 NKIE
-469 EKINNKLGNREPL
+469 EKINKKLGNREHL
-482 TEEDISYMLFN
+482 TEEYIKFMVFN
-493 PNYRESKTNFIKR
+493 PNYRESMSNYIKR
-506 IYGENAKAPV
+506 IYGENVEAPV
-516 SLLTNLA
+516 SLFTNLA
-523 SSNRAAGEITSGI
+523 SSNRAAGEISRGF
-536 QRLNGVYEYG
+536 QNLNGVYEYG
-546 QAQKKAEDLTMD
+546 QAQKKADELTMD

-573 KNYLELKKQKFQ
+573 KNYLELKKQNFPIK
-585 IQEPKKPKDLSE
+585 EPKKPKDLSE